1 MAMMICSEPKPVCE
15 AGAELGEGPIWDSR
29 DRALWF
35 VDIKNKKVH
44 RYDPAT
50 GEQRSWDAPEFVCF
64 LLPASS
70 GGFVAGLKSGLFK
83 FDPESGSFDRLVSVE
98 NDKPDNRLN
107 DGTADPAGRVWF
119 GTMDNNEKAKSGAFY
134 RFADGKIAPTGIGD
148 MVVTNGPA
156 VSPDGKTLYLVDTFR
171 RRIDQAEIRD
181 DGSLGERRP
190 FVTIEQGAGF
200 PDGPTVDS
208 EGAVWIG
215 LYSGWSARRYS
226 AAGELIA
233 TVKFPAANVTKLAF
247 GGDDLRTVFA
257 TTACQGLSE
266 EERQKQP
273 LSGHLFQFECDVAG
287 VQCPLVRC

>member
-1 MAMMICSEPKPVCE
+1 MNCTEPRPVCE
-15 AGAELGEGPIWDSR
+15 IGAELGEGPIWNAR

-44 RYDPAT
+44 RYDPDSRDHRT
-50 GEQRSWDAPEFVCF
+50 WDAPEYVCF
-64 LLPASS
+64 LFPATR
-70 GGFVAGLKSGLFK
+70 GGFVAGLKSGLFS
-83 FDPESGSFDRLVSVE
+83 FDPESGGFDRIASVE
-98 NDKPDNRLN
+98 SDKPDNRLN
-107 DGTADPAGRVWF
+107 DGAADPAGRLWF
-119 GTMDNNEKAKSGAFY
+119 GTMDNNEKDKSGAFY
-134 RFADGKIAPTGIGD
+134 RFSEGSVTSTGIGD

-156 VSPDGKTLYLVDTFR
+156 VSPDGRTLYLVDTFR
-171 RRIDQAEIRD
+171 RRIEQAEIRG

-215 LYSGWSARRYS
+215 LYSGWAARRYAPS
-226 AAGELIA
+226 GELIA

-257 TTACQGLSE
+257 TTARQGLSDE
-266 EERQKQP
+266 EKQKQP
-273 LSGHLFQFECDVAG
+273 LAGHLFQFECDVAG
-287 VQCPLVRC
+287 VACPLVHY

>member
-1 MAMMICSEPKPVCE
+1 MMKCSDPKPVCE
-15 AGAELGEGPIWDSR
+15 AGAELGEGPVWDAR

-44 RYDPAT
+44 RYDPRA
-50 GEQRSWDAPEFVCF
+50 GNQRSWDAPEFVCF
-64 LLPASS
+64 LFPASS

-83 FDPESGSFDRLVSVE
+83 FDPESGTFTRIVSVE
-98 NDKPDNRLN
+98 TDKPDNRLN
-107 DGTADPAGRVWF
+107 DGAVDTAGRLWF
-119 GTMDNNEKAKSGAFY
+119 GTMDNNEKDKSGAFY
-134 RFADGKIAPTGIGD
+134 RFADGAVAPTGIGG

-171 RRIDQAEIRD
+171 RRIEQAEIRG

-200 PDGPTVDS
+200 PDGPTIDS

-257 TTACQGLSE
+257 TTARQGLSE
-266 EERQKQP
+266 EQRQKQP
-273 LSGHLFQFECDVAG
+273 LAGHLFQFECDVAG
-287 VQCPLVRC
+287 VQCALVRC

>member
-1 MAMMICSEPKPVCE
+1 MMKCGEPQPVCE
-15 AGAELGEGPIWDSR
+15 VGAELGEGPIWDSR

-44 RYDPAT
+44 RYDPASRGHRT
-50 GEQRSWDAPEFVCF
+50 WDAPEYVCF
-64 LLPASS
+64 LLAASS
-70 GGFVAGLKSGLFK
+70 GGFVAGLKSGLFR
-83 FDPESGSFDRLVSVE
+83 FDPASGSFDRIAEVE
-98 NDKPDNRLN
+98 SDKPDNRLN
-107 DGTADPAGRVWF
+107 DGAADQAGRLWF
-119 GTMDNNEKAKSGAFY
+119 GTMDNKEKDKSGAFY
-134 RFADGKIAPTGIGD
+134 RFADGRVTPTGIGD

-156 VSPDGKTLYLVDTFR
+156 VSPDGRTLYLVDTFR

-190 FVTIEQGAGF
+190 FITIEQGAGF

-233 TVKFPAANVTKLAF
+233 TVKFPAANITKLAF

-257 TTACQGLSE
+257 TTARQGLTE
-266 EERQKQP
+266 EQRRKQP
-273 LSGHLFQFECDVAG
+273 LSGHLFSFECDVAG
-287 VQCPLVRC
+287 VACPLVRC

>member
-1 MAMMICSEPKPVCE
+1 MAMMKCGEPQPVCE
-15 AGAELGEGPIWDSR
+15 VGAELGEGPIWDSR

-44 RYDPAT
+44 RYDPAS
-50 GEQRSWDAPEFVCF
+50 RSHRTWEAPEYVCF

-83 FDPESGSFDRLVSVE
+83 FDPASGSFDRIAEVE
-98 NDKPDNRLN
+98 SDKPDNRLN
-107 DGTADPAGRVWF
+107 DGAADQAGRLWF
-119 GTMDNNEKAKSGAFY
+119 GTMDNKEKDKSGAFY
-134 RFADGKIAPTGIGD
+134 RFAGGRVTPTGIGD

-156 VSPDGKTLYLVDTFR
+156 VSPDGRTLYLVDTFR

-233 TVKFPAANVTKLAF
+233 TVKFPAANITKLAF

-257 TTACQGLSE
+257 TTARQGLTE
-266 EERQKQP
+266 EQRRKQP
-273 LSGHLFQFECDVAG
+273 LSGHLFSFECDVAG
-287 VQCPLVRC
+287 VACPLVRC

>member
-1 MAMMICSEPKPVCE
+1 MMKCGEPQPVCE
-15 AGAELGEGPIWDSR
+15 IGAELGEGPIWDSR

-44 RYDPAT
+44 RYDPAS
-50 GEQRSWDAPEFVCF
+50 RSHRTWEAPEYVCF

-83 FDPESGSFDRLVSVE
+83 FDPASGSFDRIAEVE
-98 NDKPDNRLN
+98 SDKPDNRLN
-107 DGTADPAGRVWF
+107 DGAADQAGRLWF
-119 GTMDNNEKAKSGAFY
+119 GTMDNKEKDKSGAFY
-134 RFADGKIAPTGIGD
+134 RFADGRVTPTGIGD

-156 VSPDGKTLYLVDTFR
+156 VSPDGRTLYLVDTFR

-233 TVKFPAANVTKLAF
+233 TVKFPAANITKLAF

-257 TTACQGLSE
+257 TTARQGLTE
-266 EERQKQP
+266 EQRRKQP
-273 LSGHLFQFECDVAG
+273 LSGHLFSFECDVAG
-287 VQCPLVRC
+287 VACPLVRC

>member
-1 MAMMICSEPKPVCE
+1 MNCTEPRPVCE
-15 AGAELGEGPIWDSR
+15 VGAELGEGPVWSER

-44 RYDPAT
+44 RFDPQSAEHRT
-50 GEQRSWDAPEFVCF
+50 WDAPEYVCF
-64 LLPASS
+64 LFPATG

-83 FDPESGSFDRLVSVE
+83 FDPESGSFDRIASVE
-98 NDKPDNRLN
+98 SDKPDNRLN
-107 DGTADPAGRVWF
+107 DGAVDPAGRLWF
-119 GTMDNNEKAKSGAFY
+119 GTMDNKEKDKSGAFY
-134 RFADGKIAPTGIGD
+134 RFADGAVTPTGAGD

-156 VSPDGKTLYLVDTFR
+156 VSPDGRTLYLVDTFR
-171 RRIDQAEIRD
+171 RRIEQAQIRD

-226 AAGELIA
+226 PSGELIA

-247 GGDDLRTVFA
+247 SGNDLRTVFA
-257 TTACQGLSE
+257 TTARQGLSDE
-266 EERQKQP
+266 QRQKQP
-273 LSGHLFQFECDVAG
+273 LAGHLFQFECDVAG
-287 VQCPLVRC
+287 IACPLVRY

>member
-1 MAMMICSEPKPVCE
+1 MNCSDPKPVCE
-15 AGAELGEGPIWDSR
+15 IGAELGEGPMWDAR

-44 RYDPAT
+44 RYDPESREHRT
-50 GEQRSWDAPEFVCF
+50 WDAPEFVCF
-64 LLPASS
+64 LFPAAS
-70 GGFVAGLKSGLFK
+70 GGFIAGLKSGLFE
-83 FDPESGSFDRLVSVE
+83 FDPGSGAFDRIVTVE
-98 NDKPDNRLN
+98 SDKPDNRLN
-107 DGTADPAGRVWF
+107 DGAVDQAGRLWF
-119 GTMDNNEKAKSGAFY
+119 GTMDNKEKDKSGAFY
-134 RFADGKIAPTGIGD
+134 RFADGQVSPTGIGD

-156 VSPDGKTLYLVDTFR
+156 VSPDGRTLYLVDTFR
-171 RRIDQAEIRD
+171 RRIEQAEIRD

-247 GGDDLRTVFA
+247 GGGDLRTVFA
-257 TTACQGLSE
+257 TTARQGLSDE
-266 EERQKQP
+266 QKEKQP
-273 LSGHLFQFECDVAG
+273 LAGHLFQFECDVAG
-287 VQCPLVRC
+287 VTCPLVRC

>member
-1 MAMMICSEPKPVCE
+1 MMHCSEPQAVCE
-15 AGAELGEGPIWDSR
+15 VGADLGEGPVWDAR
-29 DRALWF
+29 DQALWF
-35 VDIKNKKVH
+35 VDIKGKKVH
-44 RYDPAT
+44 RYDPNSRAH
-50 GEQRSWDAPEFVCF
+50 QAWAAPEFVCF
-64 LLPASS
+64 LFPAKD

-83 FDPESGSFDRLVSVE
+83 FDPASGSFDRIAEVE
-98 NDKPDNRLN
+98 SDKPDNRLN
-107 DGTADPAGRVWF
+107 DGAADQAGRLWF
-119 GTMDNNEKAKSGAFY
+119 GTMDNKEKDKSGAFY
-134 RFADGKIAPTGIGD
+134 RFEGGRVTPTGIGD

-156 VSPDGKTLYLVDTFR
+156 VSPDGRTLYLVDTFR

-233 TVKFPAANVTKLAF
+233 TVKFPAANITKLAF

-257 TTACQGLSE
+257 TTARQGLTE
-266 EERQKQP
+266 EQRRKQP
-273 LSGHLFQFECDVAG
+273 LSGHLFSFECDVAG
-287 VQCPLVRC
+287 VACPLVRC

>member
-1 MAMMICSEPKPVCE
+1 MRCSEPQPVCE
-15 AGAELGEGPIWDSR
+15 IGAELGEGPVWDSR
-29 DRALWF
+29 DNALWF
-35 VDIKNKKVH
+35 VDIKNQKVH
-44 RYDPAT
+44 RYDPEAREHRT
-50 GEQRSWDAPEFVCF
+50 WDAPEYVCF
-64 LLPASS
+64 LFPAAS
-70 GGFVAGLKSGLFK
+70 GGFVAGLKSGLFN
-83 FDPESGSFDRLVSVE
+83 FDPASGVFNRIVSVE
-98 NDKPDNRLN
+98 TDKPDNRLN
-107 DGTADPAGRVWF
+107 DGAVDLAGRLWF

-134 RFADGKIAPTGIGD
+134 RFADGAVTPTGIGD

-156 VSPDGKTLYLVDTFR
+156 VSPDGRTLYLVDTFR
-171 RRIDQAEIRD
+171 RRIEQAEIRD

-226 AAGELIA
+226 PAGELMA

-247 GGDDLRTVFA
+247 GGKDLRTVFA
-257 TTACQGLSE
+257 TTARQGLTE
-266 EERQKQP
+266 EQKQKQP

-287 VQCPLVRC
+287 VECPLVR

>member
-1 MAMMICSEPKPVCE
+1 MKCSEPHPVCE
-15 AGAELGEGPIWDSR
+15 VGAELGEGPIWDRR

-35 VDIKNKKVH
+35 VDIKKKKAH

-50 GEQRSWDAPEFVCF
+50 REQRAWDAPEFVGF

-83 FDPESGSFDRLVSVE
+83 FDPESGAFDRIASVE
-98 NDKPDNRLN
+98 TDKPDNRLN
-107 DGTADPAGRVWF
+107 DGTVDSAGRLWF

-134 RFADGKIAPTGIGD
+134 RFADGRVTPTGIGD

-171 RRIDQAEIRD
+171 RRIEQAEIRD
-181 DGSLGERRP
+181 DGSLSERRP

-247 GGDDLRTVFA
+247 GGHDLRTVFA
-257 TTACQGLSE
+257 TTARQGLTE
-266 EERQKQP
+266 EQKHTQP
-273 LSGHLFQFECDVAG
+273 LSGHLFQFDCDVAG
-287 VQCPLVRC
+287 VACPLVRC

>member
-1 MAMMICSEPKPVCE
+1 MMICSEPKPVCE

-107 DGTADPAGRVWF
+107 DGTADSAGRVWF

-134 RFADGKIAPTGIGD
+134 RFADGKIAPTEIGD

-181 DGSLGERRP
+181 DGSLGKRRP
-190 FVTIEQGAGF
+190 FVMIEQGAGF

-257 TTACQGLSE
+257 TTARQGLSE

>member
-1 MAMMICSEPKPVCE
+1 MNCTEPKPVCE
-15 AGAELGEGPIWDSR
+15 IGAELGEGPVWDPR
-29 DRALWF
+29 DGALWF

-44 RYDPAT
+44 RYDPET
-50 GEQRSWDAPEFVCF
+50 RDHRTWDAPEYVCF
-64 LLPASS
+64 LFPAAG

-83 FDPESGSFDRLVSVE
+83 FDPSSGGFERIVSVE
-98 NDKPDNRLN
+98 SDKPNNRLN
-107 DGTADPAGRVWF
+107 DGAVDQAGRLWF
-119 GTMDNNEKAKSGAFY
+119 GTMDNKEKDKSGAFY
-134 RFADGKIAPTGIGD
+134 RFADGEVTETGIGH

-156 VSPDGKTLYLVDTFR
+156 VSPDGRTLYLVDTFR
-171 RRIDQAEIRD
+171 RRIEQAEIRD

-257 TTACQGLSE
+257 TTARQGLSDE
-266 EERQKQP
+266 QKQKQP
-273 LSGHLFQFECDVAG
+273 LAGHLFQFECDVAG
-287 VQCPLVRC
+287 VTCPFARC

>member
-1 MAMMICSEPKPVCE
+1 MNCSEPKAVCE
-15 AGAELGEGPIWDSR
+15 AGAELGEGPVWDPR

-50 GEQRSWDAPEFVCF
+50 REQRSWDAPEFVCF

-83 FDPESGSFDRLVSVE
+83 FDPESGDFDRIVSVE
-98 NDKPDNRLN
+98 SDKPDNRLN
-107 DGTADPAGRVWF
+107 DGAADPAGRLWF

-134 RFADGKIAPTGIGD
+134 RFADGTVTPTGIGD
-148 MVVTNGPA
+148 MIVTNGPA

-208 EGAVWIG
+208 EGAVWVG

-226 AAGELIA
+226 AGGELIA

-247 GGDDLRTVFA
+247 GGEDLRTVFA
-257 TTACQGLSE
+257 TTARQGLSE
-266 EERQKQP
+266 EQRQKQP
-273 LSGHLFQFECDVAG
+273 LAGHLFQFECDVAG
-287 VQCPLVRC
+287 VPCPLVSC

>member
-1 MAMMICSEPKPVCE
+1 MNCTEPRAVCE
-15 AGAELGEGPIWDSR
+15 VGAELGEGPVWDAR

-44 RYDPAT
+44 RYDPQSREHRA
-50 GEQRSWDAPEFVCF
+50 WDAPEYVCF
-64 LLPASS
+64 LFPAES

-83 FDPESGSFDRLVSVE
+83 FDPACGGFDRIETVE
-98 NDKPDNRLN
+98 ADKPDNRLN
-107 DGTADPAGRVWF
+107 DGAADPAGRLWF
-119 GTMDNNEKAKSGAFY
+119 GTMDNKEKDKSGAFY
-134 RFADGKIAPTGIGD
+134 RFADGAVTPTGISD

-156 VSPDGKTLYLVDTFR
+156 VSPDGRILYLVDTFR
-171 RRIDQAEIRD
+171 RRIDQAEIRG

-215 LYSGWSARRYS
+215 LYGGWSARRYS

-233 TVKFPAANVTKLAF
+233 MVKFPAANVTKLAF
-247 GGDDLRTVFA
+247 GGSDLRTVFA
-257 TTACQGLSE
+257 TTARHLLTE
-266 EERQKQP
+266 EQKHKQP
-273 LSGHLFQFECDVAG
+273 LAGHLFQFECDVAG
-287 VQCPLVRC
+287 VACPSVRC

>member
-1 MAMMICSEPKPVCE
+1 MAMMKCGEPQPVCE
-15 AGAELGEGPIWDSR
+15 IGAELGEGPIWDSR

-44 RYDPAT
+44 CYDPASRGHRT
-50 GEQRSWDAPEFVCF
+50 WDAPEYVCF

-83 FDPESGSFDRLVSVE
+83 FDPASGSFDRIAEVE
-98 NDKPDNRLN
+98 SDKPDNRLN
-107 DGTADPAGRVWF
+107 DGAADQAGRLWF
-119 GTMDNNEKAKSGAFY
+119 GTMDNKEKDKSGAFY
-134 RFADGKIAPTGIGD
+134 RFEGGRVTPTGIGD

-156 VSPDGKTLYLVDTFR
+156 VSPDGRTLYLVDTFR

-233 TVKFPAANVTKLAF
+233 TVKFPAANITKLAF

-257 TTACQGLSE
+257 TTARQGLTE
-266 EERQKQP
+266 EQRRKQP
-273 LSGHLFQFECDVAG
+273 LSGHLFSFECDVAG
-287 VQCPLVRC
+287 VACPLVRC

>member
-1 MAMMICSEPKPVCE
+1 MNCSEPKAVCE
-15 AGAELGEGPIWDSR
+15 AGAELGEGPVWDPR

-35 VDIKNKKVH
+35 VDIKKKKVH
-44 RYDPAT
+44 RYDPAAR
-50 GEQRSWDAPEFVCF
+50 EQRSWDAPEFVCF

-83 FDPESGSFDRLVSVE
+83 FDPESGDFDRIVSVE
-98 NDKPDNRLN
+98 SDKPDNRLN
-107 DGTADPAGRVWF
+107 DGAADHAGRLWF

-134 RFADGKIAPTGIGD
+134 RFADGTVTPTGIGD
-148 MVVTNGPA
+148 MVVTNGPT

-226 AAGELIA
+226 AGGELIA
-233 TVKFPAANVTKLAF
+233 TAKFPAANVTKLAF
-247 GGDDLRTVFA
+247 GGEDLRTVFA
-257 TTACQGLSE
+257 TTARQGLSE
-266 EERQKQP
+266 EQRQKQP
-273 LSGHLFQFECDVAG
+273 LAGHLFQFECDVAG
-287 VQCPLVRC
+287 VPCPLVRC